1 MAMNQ
6 EEFEDLVWYN
16 MLEIEEKIKGKK
28 KEEKEKEEERESD
41 NKKRKKENEEQEKES
56 DGGSDKEDDE
66 FGEFSHPLL
75 RSAPKK
81 NSAFIMFCNDEF
93 IGYLSK
99 RGLYAYIRHLKT
111 KRADLTLLRFHQL

>member
-1 MAMNQ
+1 MNQ
-6 EEFEDLVWYN
+6 EEFEDLVWCN
-16 MLEIEEKIKGKK
+16 MLEIEEKIREKR
-28 KEEKEKEEERESD
+28 KEKEEDKEKDKESD
-41 NKKRKKENEEQEKES
+41 NKKRKKEDEEIES
-56 DGGSDKEDDE
+56 DVGSDKEDDE

-81 NSAFIMFCNDEF
+81 NSAFIMFCDDEF

>member
-1 MAMNQ
+1 MNQ
-6 EEFEDLVWYN
+6 EEFEDLVWCN
-16 MLEIEEKIKGKK
+16 MLEIEEKIKEKRK
-28 KEEKEKEEERESD
+28 EKEKESD
-41 NKKRKKENEEQEKES
+41 NNKKRKKEDEELES

-81 NSAFIMFCNDEF
+81 NSAFIMFCDDEF

>member
-1 MAMNQ
+1 MNQ
-6 EEFEDLVWYN
+6 EEFEDLVWCN
-16 MLEIEEKIKGKK
+16 MLEIEEK
-28 KEEKEKEEERESD
+28 ESD
-41 NKKRKKENEEQEKES
+41 NTKKNKKTEEIEIEKES

-75 RSAPKK
+75 KSTPKK
-81 NSAFIMFCNDEF
+81 NSVFIMFCDDEF

-99 RGLYAYIRHLKT
+99 RGLYTYIRHLKI